1 MSATEIYLW
10 GLGIGVLLGWQ
21 TCQLVY
27 AIAYKLG
34 IVEYRGTKATKE
46 QP

>member
-1 MSATEIYLW
+1 MSAVEIYLW
-10 GLGIGVLLGWQ
+10 GLCVGIFIGWQ

-46 QP
+46 QS